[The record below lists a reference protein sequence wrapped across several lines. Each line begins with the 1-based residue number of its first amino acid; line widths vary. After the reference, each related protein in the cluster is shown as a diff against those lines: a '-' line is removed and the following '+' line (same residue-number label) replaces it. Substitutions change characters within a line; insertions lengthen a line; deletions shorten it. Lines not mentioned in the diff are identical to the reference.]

1 MNSETILIIG
11 ANGQLGTDLTQR
23 LREIH
28 GTTNVFK
35 ADLRDKLSNDGPEYI
50 QLNVLDF
57 DKLEAVVKEY
67 KITTVYLLAAMLS
80 GTAEKN
86 PQAAWNLNM
95 NSLLHLLKMARNG
108 LFKKLF
114 FPSSIAIFGD
124 STPKIKTPQTTI
136 AEPTTV
142 YGISKIA
149 GEQWCQ
155 YYSSK
160 FGVDVR
166 GVRYPGLISSSA
178 MPGGGTTDYAV
189 EIFYEAIKNKHY
201 TCFLKED
208 TALPMLYMPDAVEA
222 SIELMQADATKL
234 STAMCYNIGG
244 LSFTPAEIYES
255 IKRHIPTFTI
265 DYEPDFRQAIANS
278 WPSSL
283 DYSLATKDW
292 GYKPKY
298 TLDEMV
304 EDMLVA
310 IEKRLSNDTTTA

>member
-1 MNSETILIIG
+1 
-11 ANGQLGTDLTQR
+11 
-23 LREIH
+23 
-28 GTTNVFK
+28 
-35 ADLRDKLSNDGPEYI
+35 
-50 QLNVLDF
+50 
-57 DKLEAVVKEY
+57 
-67 KITTVYLLAAMLS
+67 
-80 GTAEKN
+80 
-86 PQAAWNLNM
+86 
-95 NSLLHLLKMARNG
+95 MARNG

-114 FPSSIAIFGD
+114 FPSSIAIFGS

-155 YYSSK
+155 YYNTK

-189 EIFYEAIKNKHY
+189 EIFYEALKNKHY
-201 TCFLKED
+201 SCFLSPE
-208 TALPMLYMPDAVEA
+208 TALPMLYMPDAVDA
-222 SIELMQADATKL
+222 SIELMNADHNKL

-265 DYEPDFRQAIANS
+265 DYKPDFRQAIADS

-283 DYSLATKDW
+283 DYSLAHADW

-298 TLDEMV
+298 SLDEMV